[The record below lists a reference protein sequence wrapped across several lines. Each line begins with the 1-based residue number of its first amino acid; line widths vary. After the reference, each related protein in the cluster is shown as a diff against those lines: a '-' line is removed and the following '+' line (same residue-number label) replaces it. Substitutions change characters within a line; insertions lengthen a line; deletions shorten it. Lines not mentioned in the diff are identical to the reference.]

1 MDDKKKGIG
10 YWSWIDFLSDDNI
23 DESVFHTLL
32 YADIHG
38 LIKISSEWRFWI
50 EAWNRLIKI

>member
-1 MDDKKKGIG
+1 MDNKKKGIG

-32 YADIHG
+32 YADTHG
-38 LIKISSEWRFWI
+38 LMKISGEWRFWI
-50 EAWNRLIKI
+50 EA